1 MKNMNFIGNNCD
13 YNNTI
18 RNNLNDI
25 DYTIVSNI
33 DGDYTNDISGDKV
46 IMLMPVY
53 SLESY
58 INNTGI
64 GLSKMV
70 ESGFG
75 DSLKTYTTIYLYM
88 HEQIDPIKV
97 ADVINNFDKTNLV
110 DNIWLYPTLDNYV
123 LRDNSVENLPW
134 QRLSPLNGD

>member
-1 MKNMNFIGNNCD
+1 MNFIGNNCD

-33 DGDYTNDISGDKV
+33 GADYTNDITGNKV
-46 IMLMPVY
+46 IMLMPIY

-58 INNTGI
+58 TTNTGV
-64 GLSKMV
+64 GLSKMI

-123 LRDNSVENLPW
+123 IRDNSVENLPW
-134 QRLSPLNGD
+134 QRLDPLNIS

>member
-1 MKNMNFIGNNCD
+1 MNFIGNNCD

-33 DGDYTNDISGDKV
+33 GADYTSDITGDKV
-46 IMLMPVY
+46 IMLMPIY

-58 INNTGI
+58 TTNTGI
-64 GLSKMV
+64 GLSKMI

-110 DNIWLYPTLDNYV
+110 DNIWLYPTIDNYV
-123 LRDNSVENLPW
+123 LRDNNVENLPW
-134 QRLSPLNGD
+134 QRLNPLNGS

>member
-1 MKNMNFIGNNCD
+1 MNFIGNNCD

-33 DGDYTNDISGDKV
+33 GADYTSDITGDKV
-46 IMLMPVY
+46 IMLMPIY

-58 INNTGI
+58 TTNTGI
-64 GLSKMV
+64 GLSKMI

-88 HEQIDPIKV
+88 HEHIDPIKV

-110 DNIWLYPTLDNYV
+110 DNIWLYPTIDNYV
-123 LRDNSVENLPW
+123 LRDNNVENLPW
-134 QRLSPLNGD
+134 QRLNPLNGS